1 MAIETVLSKLGKCS
15 SFLSGLGAIALF
27 GMMALTMADVIG
39 RYLFNSPIL
48 GAFEITEFLVLI
60 LIFSFLGYAQAH
72 KVHVSVDLL
81 ITMFPRKVQRVI
93 DLINHTV
100 CFLLMILIAWM
111 GAVNALDLME
121 VGEASP
127 NLSIPDYPFA
137 FFLALGCAVTCVEFL
152 RDLIGLFASPK
163 EGGAI

>member
-1 MAIETVLSKLGKCS
+1 MATETVIRKMGVCS
-15 SFLSGLGAIALF
+15 SFLAGLGAFALF
-27 GMMALTMADVIG
+27 GMMALTTADVIG

-60 LIFSFLGYAQAH
+60 LIFSFLGYAQSH

-81 ITMFPRKVQRVI
+81 ITRFPRKVQIVI
-93 DLINHTV
+93 DLINHAV

-111 GAVNALDLME
+111 GAVNALDLMD

-137 FFLALGCAVTCVEFL
+137 FFLVLGCAVTCVEFL
-152 RDLIGLFASPK
+152 RDLIGMVASLK
-163 EGGAI
+163 EGGQS